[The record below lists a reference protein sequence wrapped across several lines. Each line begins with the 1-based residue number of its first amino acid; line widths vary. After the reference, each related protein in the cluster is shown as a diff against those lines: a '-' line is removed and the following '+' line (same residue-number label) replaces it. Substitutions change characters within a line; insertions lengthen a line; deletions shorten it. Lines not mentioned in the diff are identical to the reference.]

1 VSVEEHAAKIRALI
15 VDDEPLARSNLAVL
29 LRVDPEIGSVS
40 ECGSGAEAIGEI
52 RVAKPDLLFLDV
64 QMPECDGFD
73 VLEMLGKDLPPAI
86 VFVTAYDQYALRAFE
101 AGALDYLLKPFDN
114 ARFELALGR
123 AKQRIRMGVNQPKK
137 LERFVIKNAGQ
148 LSFVKIS
155 EIDWIEAA
163 DYYACLHV
171 GGKSHLLR
179 RSMSELEED
188 LDAAMFC
195 RVHRSSIV
203 NLERVR
209 GLKLSE
215 DGEYE
220 ILLENGARV
229 RLSRRYRKQLQE
241 RMGIRSEVPSGSES
255 LRLLSQS
262 LGQPCSGDGLHLLSR
277 FLQGD
282 LFHFLFRWRL
292 RGGFGLY
299 GVRRVFIAG
308 CGLSLVFF
316 QVVAFFLVTFQLV
329 VFFGAFEI
337 VFKPLRAGDTGGSDR
352 VTIDHHIGDVIR
364 LKIGIAEVVAGGLQG
379 IEHEACGLMIDFAG
393 AEHLDDLHERD
404 LDRVGVFEQRKIE
417 ALCRSIG
424 SDFRPLA
431 ANLVMEKAMPPT
443 AQCGRAALGAVGL
456 HMLTSWNI
464 F

>member
-1 VSVEEHAAKIRALI
+1 MRADEHPAKIRALI

-29 LRVDPEIGSVS
+29 LRMDPEIGAVS
-40 ECGSGAEAIGEI
+40 ECGSGAEALGEI

-73 VLEMLGKDLPPAI
+73 VLEMLGKDLPSAI

-171 GGKSHLLR
+171 GQKNHLLR

-188 LDAAMFC
+188 LDPAMFC

-220 ILLENGARV
+220 IVLENGARV

-241 RMGIRSEVPSGSES
+241 RMGIRSEVLPG
-255 LRLLSQS
+255 
-262 LGQPCSGDGLHLLSR
+262 
-277 FLQGD
+277 
-282 LFHFLFRWRL
+282 
-292 RGGFGLY
+292 
-299 GVRRVFIAG
+299 
-308 CGLSLVFF
+308 
-316 QVVAFFLVTFQLV
+316 
-329 VFFGAFEI
+329 
-337 VFKPLRAGDTGGSDR
+337 
-352 VTIDHHIGDVIR
+352 
-364 LKIGIAEVVAGGLQG
+364 
-379 IEHEACGLMIDFAG
+379 
-393 AEHLDDLHERD
+393 
-404 LDRVGVFEQRKIE
+404 
-417 ALCRSIG
+417 
-424 SDFRPLA
+424 
-431 ANLVMEKAMPPT
+431 N
-443 AQCGRAALGAVGL
+443 
-456 HMLTSWNI
+456 
-464 F
+464 